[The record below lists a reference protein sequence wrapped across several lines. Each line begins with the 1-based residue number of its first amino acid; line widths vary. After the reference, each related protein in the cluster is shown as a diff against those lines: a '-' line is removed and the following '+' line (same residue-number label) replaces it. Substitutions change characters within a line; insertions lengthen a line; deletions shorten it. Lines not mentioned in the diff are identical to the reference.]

1 VLYIRVALAQMR
13 CEKGDFEGNL
23 RHAEEFAAQAR
34 DAGCDVLV
42 LPEMSLSGYCTAAS
56 FPDVPQPLDTPWL
69 DRLAAL
75 TLKYG
80 LAISAGLV
88 EANPGSKPYITQV
101 LAQDGRITGVYRKV
115 NANGDEAPY
124 YTPGTETPVF
134 TLRTSRGDVTCAL
147 AVCADSDRPDL
158 FAEWAH
164 KGAKVI
170 LHSSAPGLY
179 TRRTGEASWQAGYDW
194 YKSYLEP
201 TLPNYAREH
210 RMPIVVATQCGATV
224 DEDFPGGSF
233 VFDANGECVAQTPD
247 YHEALLVHDIEIE
260 D

>member
-1 VLYIRVALAQMR
+1 MRLSVGLAQMR
-13 CEKGDFEGNL
+13 CEKGDFAGNL
-23 RHAEEFAAQAR
+23 RRVEELAAQAR
-34 DAGCDVLV
+34 EAGCDMLV
-42 LPEMSLSGYCTAAS
+42 LPEMSLSGYCTAES
-56 FPDVPQPLDTPWL
+56 FPDVPQTLDTPWL
-69 DRLAAL
+69 AQLATL
-75 TLKYG
+75 TSKYG

-88 EANPGSKPYITQV
+88 EANPDGKPYITQV

-115 NANGDEAPY
+115 NVEGDEAPY

-134 TLRTSRGDVTCAL
+134 TLGTPQGDVTCAL

-158 FAEWAH
+158 FTEWAR

-179 TRRTGEASWQAGYDW
+179 GRRRDEASWQAGYDW
-194 YKSYLEP
+194 YKSYLAAS
-201 TLPNYAREH
+201 LPNYAREH
-210 RMPIVVATQCGATV
+210 KIPIAVATQCGATV

-233 VFDANGECVAQTPD
+233 VFDANGECVAQTAD
-247 YHEALLVHDIEIE
+247 YQEELLVHDIEIE